1 MPQTR
6 VLFICIGNSC
16 RSPMAEGFARKYGS
30 DVMHAESAGIRSAAT
45 VDPLTIKVMGEKN
58 IDLSGSYP
66 KGADEVQPET
76 FDLIVNM
83 SGFKLPQISVP
94 VEEWKV
100 RDPVGQSGEV
110 FRETAN
116 TIEQLVMRL
125 ILELRTGKRPAPV
138 RTRGRFAPPT

>member
-30 DVMHAESAGIRSAAT
+30 DVLYAESAGIGPAPS
-45 VDPLTIKVMGEKN
+45 VDALTFKVMREKN

-66 KGADEVQPET
+66 KGVNDVKSES
-76 FDLIVNM
+76 FDLIINL
-83 SGFKLPQISVP
+83 SGVKLPQVSVP
-94 VEEWKV
+94 VEEWRV
-100 RDPVGQSGEV
+100 RDPVGQSLEV

-116 TIEQLVMRL
+116 TIEHLVMRL
-125 ILELRTGKRPAPV
+125 ILELRTGKRPAPAA
-138 RTRGRFAPPT
+138 TQQ